1 MYAEYYFHEDRN
13 ITIPLMDNLL
23 VSFYWRRLIKEDL
36 INDFKRW
43 ASTDDDNQ
51 APDFIFLGRLLF
63 ISILT
68 SHVSVLLLKQ
78 VA

>member
-36 INDFKRW
+36 IDDFKRW

-51 APDFIFLGRLLF
+51 APDFILLGGFHQNL
-63 ISILT
+63 S
-68 SHVSVLLLKQ
+68 SHCIIEMLHEDL
-78 VA
+78 

>member
-13 ITIPLMDNLL
+13 ISSPLMDDLL

-36 INDFKRW
+36 IADFKRW

-51 APDFIFLGRLLF
+51 VPDFILLG
-63 ISILT
+63 INNS
-68 SHVSVLLLKQ
+68 K
-78 VA
+78 